1 MDEKLLANYLI
12 KKTEG
17 TGLTY
22 EIVAEKSNTPLP
34 TVKNLYTGK
43 TKDPR
48 LTTVAPVIY
57 AVNGSVDEMLLG
69 ESKEVSKQPQTN
81 IITEQHFNDTIKHY
95 EHRLEDKREII
106 KEEKEHNTTLK
117 KEMRSHKIFSCIC
130 LGILVGILILEVLHP
145 DLGWIR
151 F

>member
-1 MDEKLLANYLI
+1 MDEKLVANYLI

-57 AVNGSVDEMLLG
+57 AVNGSIDEMLLG
-69 ESKEVSKQPQTN
+69 ESKEVSMPPQAN
-81 IITEQHFNDTIKHY
+81 IITEQHFNDTVNHY

-106 KEEKEHNTTLK
+106 KEKDK
-117 KEMRSHKIFSCIC
+117 QIKFFKILACAG
-130 LGILVGILILEVLHP
+130 LGILIGLLILEVSNP
-145 DLGWIR
+145 NLGWIQY
-151 F
+151 